1 MGRRVENEQLTI
13 AAVGAIERETL
24 ELAVDAVDEHIP
36 LTPRVDHRQFHTD
49 GIPDSAQSTDDS
61 DQYDAVELAKYVASE
76 TDGGRT
82 LVVTNQDVSQGRRQS
97 LFGIGIRYGRASLL
111 STFRLG
117 ENKFDDRVR
126 KLAVSEVG
134 YMLGLE
140 LCPNEQCP
148 YRRADSVATLDAVD
162 ESPCEACQTKLAE
175 AITSGDA
182 TTDSESAENR
192 PTEKSVGQ
200 SDNGPQD
207 RSTDEL
213 THLLA
218 GTARFWVSVLG
229 YGVAFIVTLLV
240 LIGLLEEVVGLAITD
255 SDAATWVIVV
265 ITAAVA
271 WVVYRNC
278 RAVIKGLSRIVVES
292 IR

>member
-1 MGRRVENEQLTI
+1 MGRRVESEPLTV

-24 ELAVDAVDEHIP
+24 ELAVDAVEEHFS

-49 GIPDSAQSTDDS
+49 GIPDSAQPTGDS

-76 TDGGRT
+76 TDGSRT

-97 LFGIGIRYGRASLL
+97 LFGIGIRYGRTSLL

-117 ENKFDDRVR
+117 GDRFDDRVR
-126 KLAVSEVG
+126 KLAISEVG

-148 YRRADSVATLDAVD
+148 FRRTDSVATLDAVD

-182 TTDSESAENR
+182 TADSESADNGR
-192 PTEKSVGQ
+192 TEKSVGQ
-200 SDNGPQD
+200 SDNTPQD
-207 RSTDEL
+207 RSTDQL

-218 GTARFWVSVLG
+218 GTARFWTSVLG

-240 LIGLLEEVVGLAITD
+240 LIGLLEEVVGFAITD

-278 RAVIKGLSRIVVES
+278 RAVIKVISRVIIES

>member
-1 MGRRVENEQLTI
+1 MGRRVENEPLTI

-24 ELAVDAVDEHIP
+24 ELAVDAVDEHFP

-49 GIPDSAQSTDDS
+49 GIPDSAQPTGDS
-61 DQYDAVELAKYVASE
+61 NQYDAVDLAKYVASE

-82 LVVTNQDVSQGRRQS
+82 LVVTNQDVTQGRRQS

-117 ENKFDDRVR
+117 EDRFDNRVR

-148 YRRADSVATLDAVD
+148 FRRADSVATLDSVD
-162 ESPCEACQTKLAE
+162 ESPCEACQTKLAGV
-175 AITSGDA
+175 ITSGDA
-182 TTDSESAENR
+182 TTDSESADNR
-192 PTEKSVGQ
+192 HTEKPVGQ
-200 SDNGPQD
+200 ADNTPQD
-207 RSTDEL
+207 RSTDQM
-213 THLLA
+213 THLVA
-218 GTARFWVSVLG
+218 GIARFWTSVIG
-229 YGVAFIVTLLV
+229 YGVAFMMTLLV

-255 SDAATWVIVV
+255 SDAATWTIVV

-278 RAVIKGLSRIVVES
+278 RAVIKVLSRVVIES

>member
-1 MGRRVENEQLTI
+1 MGWRGEHEPLTV

-24 ELAVDAVDEHIP
+24 ELAVSAVDEHFP
-36 LTPRVDHRQFHTD
+36 LMPRIDHRQFQTN
-49 GIPDSAQSTDDS
+49 GIPDSAQPTGDS
-61 DQYDAVELAKYVASE
+61 DQYDAVELAKYVSSE
-76 TDGGRT
+76 TDGGQT
-82 LVVTNQDVSQGRRQS
+82 LVVTDRDVSQGRRQS

-117 ENKFDDRVR
+117 GDRFDDRVR

-140 LCPNEQCP
+140 FCPNEQCP
-148 YRRADSVATLDAVD
+148 LRRADAVTTLDAVD
-162 ESPCEACQTKLAE
+162 ESPCAACQTKLAE

-182 TTDSESAENR
+182 TTDPESVDSKR
-192 PTEKSVGQ
+192 TEKSVGQ
-200 SDNGPQD
+200 SDNTPQD
-207 RSTDEL
+207 RSTDQL

-218 GTARFWVSVLG
+218 GTARFWTAVLG

-240 LIGLLEEVVGLAITD
+240 LVGLLEEIVGLAITD

-278 RAVIKGLSRIVVES
+278 RAGIKLLSRVVIES